1 MTRHHTYAQAE
12 KFILSREFFGMKLG
26 LENITEFLQS
36 IGTPQEKYHTIH
48 VAGTN
53 GKGSTVVMIASM
65 LRAAGYRVGQFTS
78 PHLVSFRERIRV
90 DGEIIPKRSISAFID
105 RHRPVLVKKN
115 SRFLN

>member
-1 MTRHHTYAQAE
+1 MIRKHSYPQAE

-26 LENITEFLQS
+26 LDNITEFLRS
-36 IGTPQEKYHTIH
+36 IGTPQENYQTIH

-90 DGEIIPKRSISAFID
+90 DEEMIPKRSISAFVD
-105 RHRPVLVKKN
+105 RHRKRLVKKN
-115 SRFLN
+115 SRFLS